1 MRTWGERG
9 CSNVRLLRE
18 ANLRF
23 SESSV
28 LRSPRANW
36 VRLSDDINH
45 AKGNRCDLRQDMMA
59 RGTRTTRESPVGEE
73 KKALASKSEAD
84 SVIDTPETSP
94 KERDRRGKL
103 ISDEA
108 LNPVLAFMADT
119 VHRARKEKK
128 LTQHQ
133 LAARCGFNSTSIFML
148 ESGKQNMTLKSLIA
162 VAAALDMQ
170 VGDLFPRTAT
180 TLPPTT
186 PSPAAAIETT
196 VAKENAKLHEISEIV
211 ADVSRRMAVH
221 LRTLDRISLDLQ
233 QGAKD

>member
-1 MRTWGERG
+1 
-9 CSNVRLLRE
+9 
-18 ANLRF
+18 
-23 SESSV
+23 
-28 LRSPRANW
+28 
-36 VRLSDDINH
+36 
-45 AKGNRCDLRQDMMA
+45 MMA

-148 ESGKQNMTLKSLIA
+148 ESGKQNMTIKSLMA

-180 TLPPTT
+180 T
-186 PSPAAAIETT
+186 PSPAAAAVVETT
-196 VAKENAKLHEISEIV
+196 VVKETAKLHEISEIV
-211 ADVSRRMAVH
+211 ADVSKRMAVH